1 MWRNIEIREGKREIW
16 KLWELSVKERK
27 REKEELICA
36 CAFFD
41 FLFVCVCA

>member
-27 REKEELICA
+27 REKRRIDLCLCI
-36 CAFFD
+36 F
-41 FLFVCVCA
+41 